1 MADRHGELSG
11 RVAIVTGGAAG
22 IGAAACDA
30 LAERGAA
37 VTVADVAEEINEVAD
52 RIKSSGGAAQAVTT
66 DVSDQGQVEGMVQR
80 TVDEFGRLDFL
91 LNVAAVAGPT
101 ENVWESDPQA
111 WGQAASVDL
120 FGTFMPTRAALPHM
134 LERGSGRVLTV
145 TSGLGYMPT
154 PQTSAYGSSKAGVI
168 HFTRI
173 LANELLGTGVTA
185 NAVDPRLVGT
195 ALATEFPEMG
205 GGGAG
210 PQWGPRPQ
218 DPWEPARLLVWLC
231 GPVGSW
237 INGQVVDVY
246 NPIVRGLLQ
255 LPVTVTYS

>member
-91 LNVAAVAGPT
+91 LNVAAVSGPIV
-101 ENVWESDPQA
+101 NVWLADPQA

-134 LERGSGRVLTV
+134 LKQGSGRVLTL
-145 TSGLGYMPT
+145 TSGLGYIPT
-154 PQTSAYGSSKAGVI
+154 PRPAP
-168 HFTRI
+168 
-173 LANELLGTGVTA
+173 TA
-185 NAVDPRLVGT
+185 RRR
-195 ALATEFPEMG
+195 PE
-205 GGGAG
+205 
-210 PQWGPRPQ
+210 
-218 DPWEPARLLVWLC
+218 
-231 GPVGSW
+231 
-237 INGQVVDVY
+237 
-246 NPIVRGLLQ
+246 
-255 LPVTVTYS
+255 